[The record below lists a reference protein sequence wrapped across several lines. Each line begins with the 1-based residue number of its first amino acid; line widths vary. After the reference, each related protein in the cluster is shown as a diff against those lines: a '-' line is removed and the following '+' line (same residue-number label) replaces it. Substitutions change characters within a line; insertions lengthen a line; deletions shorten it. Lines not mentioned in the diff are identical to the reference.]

1 MFATVVIVVIQTS
14 RQLQKQTIIQATEE
28 VVHFALSKNPQ
39 HWIRVL
45 FFCCQSS
52 ARNKC
57 MLKSYR
63 NRDTLRYYGEAITDK
78 EDMDMG
84 KMPRM
89 ENNKW

>member
-1 MFATVVIVVIQTS
+1 
-14 RQLQKQTIIQATEE
+14 
-28 VVHFALSKNPQ
+28 
-39 HWIRVL
+39 
-45 FFCCQSS
+45 
-52 ARNKC
+52 

-63 NRDTLRYYGEAITDK
+63 NRDTLRYYGEALTDK